1 MKILQLNH
9 TLHYYKQRRAVEKE
23 SCLLKDYL
31 FLKKIQLQFTIPL
44 EIFKKSGLK
53 YRGKVNS
60 GTTEEEAQFH
70 SHCYKMSDQEKDAYQ
85 ALSYEEETLMATKNK
100 EIYKKIAQ
108 IN

>member
-1 MKILQLNH
+1 M
-9 TLHYYKQRRAVEKE
+9 
-23 SCLLKDYL
+23 KDYL

>member
-1 MKILQLNH
+1 M
-9 TLHYYKQRRAVEKE
+9 
-23 SCLLKDYL
+23 
-31 FLKKIQLQFTIPL
+31 
-44 EIFKKSGLK
+44 
-53 YRGKVNS
+53 NS